1 MACSDHRLQV
11 QSDTGPAGGGVFDV
25 GFHFCLTNKLPP
37 RRGVG
42 RRRAFSHRVSVYAS
56 SHRASVLPGLQV
68 RLQTASDWTTDNTG
82 VDLHTDVPEGGTP
95 AALSYE
101 HMKANLTRGEAAMGD
116 EPGRNKRFSS
126 NWLEEEDRGKVAE
139 ALHSIRNRLT
149 AIFGFAELA
158 QGGSLRAQQL
168 LLTEITDRTDAIC
181 SQLDVIDAAVRCTR
195 RFSTSPFN
203 AS

>member
-1 MACSDHRLQV
+1 MTCSDHRLQV
-11 QSDTGPAGGGVFDV
+11 QSDTGPAVDGVFDV

-37 RRGVG
+37 RRGLG
-42 RRRAFSHRVSVYAS
+42 RRRAFSRRVSVYVS
-56 SHRASVLPGLQV
+56 RTGGECCP
-68 RLQTASDWTTDNTG
+68 RLQLRLKTASDWTTDNTG
-82 VDLHTDVPEGGTP
+82 VDLHTDVLGEGTP

-101 HMKANLTRGEAAMGD
+101 HMKANLIRGEAAIRGEAD
-116 EPGRNKRFSS
+116 RHKTFSS
-126 NWLEEEDRGKVAE
+126 NWLEEEDRGRAAE
-139 ALHSIRNRLT
+139 AIHSIRNRLT

-168 LLTEITDRTDAIC
+168 LLEEITDRTDAIC

-195 RFSTSPFN
+195 RFSASPFN